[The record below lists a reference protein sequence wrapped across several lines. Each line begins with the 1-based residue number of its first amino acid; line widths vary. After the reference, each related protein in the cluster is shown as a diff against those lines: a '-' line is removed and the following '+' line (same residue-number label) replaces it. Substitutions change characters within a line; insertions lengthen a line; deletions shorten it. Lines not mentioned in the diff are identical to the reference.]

1 MFYLAISRE
10 ESVELPMWF
19 IPSMCNLPPSDDL
32 AKRLGRPISDLDDV
46 RDSMGALGSIRNNE
60 IEIDMIIGP
69 IEVRLKIKSLQSS
82 KILVYSGPIFCVG
95 VCVCVCVCVSVCMC
109 VGVCDHLFIFRNLMP
124 C

>member
-1 MFYLAISRE
+1 
-10 ESVELPMWF
+10 MWF
-19 IPSMCNLPPSDDL
+19 IPSVCNLPPSDDL

-82 KILVYSGPIFCVG
+82 KILVYSRPIF
-95 VCVCVCVCVSVCMC
+95 C